1 MSEPAMRR
9 DLFDAQEEE
18 FRAYIRSVKGRG
30 RPLVSLLDKEE
41 HLAFL
46 DAFFAEVNAIEDE
59 PLDGMLMRIP
69 FRQEVDA

>member
-1 MSEPAMRR
+1 MSEPMKRPIA
-9 DLFDAQEEE
+9 DADEEE
-18 FRAYIRSVKGRG
+18 FRAYIRSMKGTG
-30 RPLVSLLDKEE
+30 RPLVSLLDAEE

-69 FRQEVDA
+69 FRQKV

>member
-1 MSEPAMRR
+1 MSEPVMQSNAG
-9 DLFDAQEEE
+9 AEEE
-18 FRAYIRSVKGRG
+18 FRAYIRSMKNTG

-41 HLAFL
+41 HLMFL

-69 FRQEVDA
+69 FRQEV

>member
-1 MSEPAMRR
+1 MSEPMRQPN
-9 DLFDAQEEE
+9 DNTDEEE
-18 FRAYIRSVKGRG
+18 FRAYIRSVKGTG
-30 RPLVSLLDKEE
+30 RPLISLMDMDE